1 LDENVIAAALFM
13 DEKTRSQI
21 GYTKKIQI
29 PALLGFKVAD
39 QKWGVP

>member
-1 LDENVIAAALFM
+1 M
-13 DEKTRSQI
+13 DEKMTSQI
-21 GYTKKIQI
+21 GYAKKIQI

>member
-13 DEKTRSQI
+13 DEKMASEI
-21 GYTKKIQI
+21 GYAKKIQI

-39 QKWGVP
+39 